1 MRTRSKFS
9 LNDTP
14 LEIIEQA
21 FIPPDITED
30 MYDSACENDEWME
43 FLSEFTKPLGL
54 YFIYKHKIELV
65 FILKHNYFSYFPSRV
80 LIIVKIQIFV
90 F

>member
-30 MYDSACENDEWME
+30 MYDSVCENDEWME
-43 FLSEFTKPLGL
+43 FLSDYKKPLG
-54 YFIYKHKIELV
+54 
-65 FILKHNYFSYFPSRV
+65 
-80 LIIVKIQIFV
+80 
-90 F
+90 

>member
-30 MYDSACENDEWME
+30 MYDSACENDEWIE
-43 FLSEFTKPLGL
+43 FLSEFTKPLGAFKL
-54 YFIYKHKIELV
+54 LNVIKVNMVIRFWK
-65 FILKHNYFSYFPSRV
+65 
-80 LIIVKIQIFV
+80 
-90 F
+90 

>member
-1 MRTRSKFS
+1 MRTRSKLS

-21 FIPPDITED
+21 FIPPDFTED
-30 MYDSACENDEWME
+30 MYDPVCHNDEWIQ

-54 YFIYKHKIELV
+54 
-65 FILKHNYFSYFPSRV
+65 
-80 LIIVKIQIFV
+80 
-90 F
+90 

>member
-43 FLSEFTKPLGL
+43 FLSEFTKPLGMFNL
-54 YFIYKHKIELV
+54 
-65 FILKHNYFSYFPSRV
+65 
-80 LIIVKIQIFV
+80 
-90 F
+90 

>member
-54 YFIYKHKIELV
+54 Y
-65 FILKHNYFSYFPSRV
+65 
-80 LIIVKIQIFV
+80 LI
-90 F
+90 

>member
-14 LEIIEQA
+14 LETIEQA

-54 YFIYKHKIELV
+54 YL
-65 FILKHNYFSYFPSRV
+65 ILKLTNEQGDSKLNSLFSWI
-80 LIIVKIQIFV
+80 L
-90 F
+90 

>member
-1 MRTRSKFS
+1 MRTRSKLS

-30 MYDSACENDEWME
+30 MYDSACENDEWMQ
-43 FLSEFTKPLGL
+43 FLTEFTKPLGL
-54 YFIYKHKIELV
+54 NNNIIYCFFFYYF
-65 FILKHNYFSYFPSRV
+65 
-80 LIIVKIQIFV
+80 IFV
-90 F
+90 FSNNF

>member
-1 MRTRSKFS
+1 MFYIHIYVQETIGMRTRSKFS

-54 YFIYKHKIELV
+54 YFIYKWKIE
-65 FILKHNYFSYFPSRV
+65 
-80 LIIVKIQIFV
+80 
-90 F
+90 

>member
-1 MRTRSKFS
+1 MRTRSKFP

-30 MYDSACENDEWME
+30 MYDPACENDEWIE
-43 FLSEFTKPLGL
+43 FLSEFTKPLGVFNL
-54 YFIYKHKIELV
+54 LNVIIINMVISFWKKTYFL
-65 FILKHNYFSYFPSRV
+65 L
-80 LIIVKIQIFV
+80 
-90 F
+90 

>member
-1 MRTRSKFS
+1 MRTRSKLS

-14 LEIIEQA
+14 LETIEQA

-54 YFIYKHKIELV
+54 LFI
-65 FILKHNYFSYFPSRV
+65 ILFGRMIYIHGLCKLYLNIKYY
-80 LIIVKIQIFV
+80 I
-90 F
+90 

>member
-30 MYDSACENDEWME
+30 MYDSACENDEWIE
-43 FLSEFTKPLGL
+43 FLSEFTKPLG
-54 YFIYKHKIELV
+54 
-65 FILKHNYFSYFPSRV
+65 ILN
-80 LIIVKIQIFV
+80 L
-90 F
+90 